1 MLGHDPAP
9 ALRTLI
15 FGTAVLPFT
24 AFLAFWAAPGFGDTG
39 TLLVSSLRLLAIIAG
54 ACALAFAIRAFWL
67 GTLEVKVT
75 EAIDGMSALV
85 MGVVVVGLMSAV
97 GGALQDDPAALGRML
112 VVAFVANFG
121 LQIVFA
127 MAFSRLWPRSADLV
141 GLAVSA
147 GNRNCALFLTAL
159 PAGVTEPLL
168 LFIGCYQIPMYL
180 TPMLLSRFYRGKSP

>member
-1 MLGHDPAP
+1 LVTIPRP
-9 ALRTLI
+9 R
-15 FGTAVLPFT
+15 FVP
-24 AFLAFWAAPGFGDTG
+24 FGDTG

-54 ACALAFAIRAFWL
+54 ACAVAFAIRGLFL
-67 GTLEVKVT
+67 PVLNVNLV

-85 MGVVVVGLMSAV
+85 MGVVVIGLMSAV
-97 GGALQDDPAALGRML
+97 GIALEHDPASLGRML
-112 VVAFVANFG
+112 VIAFTANFG
-121 LQIVFA
+121 LQIA
-127 MAFSRLWPRSADLV
+127 TALLFSRLWPQSRNLV

-180 TPMLLSRFYRGKSP
+180 TPMLLSRFYQRKARK